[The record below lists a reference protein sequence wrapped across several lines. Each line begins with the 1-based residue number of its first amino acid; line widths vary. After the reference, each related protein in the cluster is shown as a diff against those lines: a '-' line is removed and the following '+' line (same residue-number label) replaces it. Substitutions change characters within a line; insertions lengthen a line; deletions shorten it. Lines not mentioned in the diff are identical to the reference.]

1 MRRILFTVVQ
11 RPPLLSATII
21 RAQSSDSIVPSLSP
35 QAKRSCPEPANPRP
49 KAFFERW
56 LDAWRSQNGGD
67 HGQSR

>member
-1 MRRILFTVVQ
+1 MKRIPFTLVQ

-21 RAQSSDSIVPSLSP
+21 RAQSSDSILSSVPSR
-35 QAKRSCPEPANPRP
+35 AKRSCPEPANPRP